1 MNIHLGIYD
10 VRGRLVEVLLNGMR
24 EQGRYEVTW
33 NADQH
38 SSGVYMVKM
47 TAGSTIKVQK
57 VMLIK

>member
-1 MNIHLGIYD
+1 
-10 VRGRLVEVLLNGMR
+10 LVEELINGRR

-47 TAGSTIKVQK
+47 TAGTAVKVQK
-57 VMLIK
+57 IMLVK